1 MRWFGG
7 AAPGG
12 LPVVPVDAR
21 VIWSKPAL
29 WAVGNWASRHVRTAE
44 DGKKRLAVF
53 GPCSANETE
62 LARALTVPDLA
73 TVAGAWAGSYT
84 VVRTDER
91 GAVEVVTDAA
101 GACPVYTVNTP
112 GGVVWGAS
120 SLALSSLTGRSVDT
134 EWLAS
139 YLLDKQAPARDRSA
153 WAGVTPVPAGHRL
166 ALSASGMVSL
176 SPWWSPGK
184 RRLDEARR
192 AVRRALDEGVRVRV
206 AGVPSST
213 DLAGMDSTTLTV
225 LAARYGPIIGM
236 TAYPSGVGE
245 GGDLHYAR
253 SLKIRGLTKTSFP
266 LEARHLPF
274 TPADEPLPAT
284 DQPAPS
290 SAVWA
295 MFSAQLRTVAA
306 EGAVCHLTGD
316 GGDNLF
322 LPSPTHL
329 VDLARRGRLL
339 RMIRDA
345 QDWARLRR
353 RSAGPLVW
361 AALRGDTHRIARPW
375 LVRPAWLVA
384 SVPDPSRAAGGADA
398 VLTAAIRNVTRA
410 AYADVQLA
418 DSLGVEL
425 HNPYFDGAV
434 LDAVVSA
441 PAWERFSARRYKPL
455 LVDACGDLL
464 PEEHRRRATKGVF
477 AGDFHRGLRANLRR
491 VLDLAGGRLAALG
504 LIDPSPLRAT
514 VHAAALGA
522 ETIWASLLPTLGAEA
537 WLEAVESAPAIEWTT
552 PAQTGAR

>member
-7 AAPGG
+7 GAPGG
-12 LPVVPVDAR
+12 LPVVPVGAR

-29 WAVGNWASRHVRTAE
+29 WAVGNWSSRHVRTAD
-44 DGKKRLAVF
+44 DGNKRLAVL
-53 GPCSANETE
+53 GPCSADETE
-62 LARALTVPDLA
+62 LARALAVSDLA

-101 GACPVYTVNTP
+101 GACPVYTVNAP
-112 GGVVWGAS
+112 GGVMWGSS

-134 EWLAS
+134 DWLAS
-139 YLLDKQAPARDRSA
+139 YLLDKQAPAPDRSA

-166 ALSASGMVSL
+166 ALSASGTVSL

-184 RRLDEARR
+184 RRLDEARQT
-192 AVRRALDEGVRVRV
+192 VRRALDEGVRVRV

-253 SLKIRGLTKTSFP
+253 ALTIPGVTKTLFP

-274 TPADEPLPAT
+274 TPVDEPLPAT

-290 SAVWA
+290 AAVWA
-295 MFSAQLRTVAA
+295 MFSAQLRAVAA
-306 EGAVCHLTGD
+306 EGAVGHLTGD

-339 RMIRDA
+339 RVIRDA

-353 RSAGPLVW
+353 LSAGPLVW

-384 SVPDPSRAAGGADA
+384 PVPAPFRADGGANA

-418 DSLGVEL
+418 DSLGIEL

-477 AGDFHRGLRANLRR
+477 AGDFHRGLRINLRR

-504 LIDPSPLRAT
+504 LIDPAPLRAT

-537 WLEAVESAPAIEWTT
+537 WLEAVENAPVIEWTT
-552 PAQTGAR
+552 QAQAGAR